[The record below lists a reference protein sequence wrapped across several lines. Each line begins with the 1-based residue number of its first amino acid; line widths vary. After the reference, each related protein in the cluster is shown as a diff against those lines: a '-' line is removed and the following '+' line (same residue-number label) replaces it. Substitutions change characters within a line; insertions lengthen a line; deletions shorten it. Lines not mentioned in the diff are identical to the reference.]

1 MTITDSTVPLT
12 GRHRIETITSIHAV
26 EPETWNR
33 VVAAAGGSIFHS
45 WQWLAAYEDAPP
57 GQAEPHHLLAW
68 DNDELVAV
76 CPAFLTHQCP
86 RLTYLADLAEL
97 ALGGPVLMAHS
108 LAALDGG
115 PLAAPGHG
123 TAVPALL
130 TALQH
135 VARRLGAW
143 AAAVANTPQGPLT
156 GQLLRDSFATA
167 HITTS
172 YRCATQMPATSDYWA
187 FADGRHRRKLIQER
201 RAIKRRFTI
210 TEKPSDAD
218 TLVHL
223 VHALLKDRSTPTDV
237 LPEAFLRALHA
248 RLSPF
253 ERTLTAAD
261 DDQRTVALFASWQF
275 ASTWSV
281 WLAGLDTSRLSGF
294 LPYRALAADIIE
306 TAVHDGI
313 RTVDLGRA
321 NAAQKRR
328 LGARPTPLYLAIKTG
343 DRRNDAALH
352 AACRRLEERCQGPDD
367 QLDMARRC
375 C

>member
-1 MTITDSTVPLT
+1 MTITDPTVPLT

-57 GQAEPHHLLAW
+57 GQSEPHHLLAW

-76 CPAFLTHQCP
+76 CPAFLTQQCP

-97 ALGGPVLMAHS
+97 PLGGPVLMAHS

-123 TAVPALL
+123 AAVAVLL

-135 VARRLGAW
+135 AARRLGAW
-143 AAAVANTPQGPLT
+143 AAAVANAPQGPLP
-156 GQLLRDSFATA
+156 GQLLRDGFATA

-172 YRCATQMPATSDYWA
+172 YRCATERPSTADYWA
-187 FADGRHRRKLIQER
+187 FADGRHRRKLVQER

-223 VHALLKDRSTPTDV
+223 VHALLKDRSTPADV
-237 LPEAFLRALHA
+237 LPEAFLRALHT
-248 RLSPF
+248 RLAPF

-275 ASTWSV
+275 AGTWSV
-281 WLAGLDTSRLSGF
+281 WLAGLDTARLPGF

-343 DRRNDAALH
+343 DRRTDAAFH